1 MRLFSMLKKN
11 AKLALKK
18 NWGGAI
24 LIFLIVFGVAI
35 MLSILQQVVIT
46 VFADGAV
53 IDKTVFDF
61 LIDPSKGAP
70 DAMIIQNMAVEWII
84 IGVFSVLSLLFVAPL
99 SLGEMRW
106 FLKLIHGERIQVAEV
121 FHFFESGRNFGRTV
135 WYHINIYVRTFL
147 WGIPIFAVPGGILG
161 VSVYFLST
169 GGEEAQRSSAAIASA
184 GIFLAAILMILASI
198 FYAACVNRYA
208 LASYLLAESDEIT
221 VRKAIRDSVKYTKG
235 FRFSLLWFE
244 LSYIGWFLLCVLA
257 LPLLLYVMPYYNT
270 AYTMY
275 ARYIVERN
283 RYSEPNLTKEF
294 VASSGDSVLPE
305 TPAPEPE
312 QPEEDGG
319 ISE

>member
-1 MRLFSMLKKN
+1 MLKKN

-24 LIFLIVFGVAI
+24 LIFLIVFGVAA
-35 MLSILQQVVIT
+35 MLSILQQVVVT
-46 VFADGAV
+46 VFVDRSV
-53 IDKTVFDF
+53 VNETISDF
-61 LIDPSKGAP
+61 ILDPSHGVPEALTIRNL
-70 DAMIIQNMAVEWII
+70 AAEWIV

-106 FLKLIHGERIQVAEV
+106 FLKLIHGERMQVAEV
-121 FHFFESGRNFGRTV
+121 FHFFESGRNFGRSV
-135 WYHINIYVRTFL
+135 WYHINIYVRTLL
-147 WGIPIFAVPGGILG
+147 WGIPIFAVPGCILG
-161 VSVYFLST
+161 VSVYFLS
-169 GGEEAQRSSAAIASA
+169 GSEEVQRSSAAIASA
-184 GIFLAAILMILASI
+184 GIFLAAILMILAGI

-221 VRKAIRDSVKYTKG
+221 VRKAIRDSVKFTKG

-244 LSYIGWFLLCVLA
+244 LSYIGWFLLCVIA
-257 LPLLLYVMPYYNT
+257 FPLLLYVMPYYNT
-270 AYTMY
+270 AYAMY
-275 ARYIVERN
+275 ARYIVEKN

-294 VASSGDSVLPE
+294 VASSGDVTLPE
-305 TPAPEPE
+305 SSAPELE